1 MRCAERLGKGSFAIL
16 GRLTRV
22 KILMGVKSR
31 LDAAVAQA
39 TRSSNR
45 GQKVRSSLKTYTV
58 LQYDNLIILII
69 YNSNIRQYFTPH
81 STWETLFT
89 SIHLADHFISPEA
102 IRDPD

>member
-45 GQKVRSSLKTYTV
+45 GQKVRSSLKLV
-58 LQYDNLIILII
+58 FLDCQDRNLNDFQVSQGERPLRVKLR
-69 YNSNIRQYFTPH
+69 SECMDVAPPKLPSF
-81 STWETLFT
+81 
-89 SIHLADHFISPEA
+89 A
-102 IRDPD
+102 